1 MPRQSAASLATLK
14 VAGKPARLQ
23 PREGVPAAVK
33 AIFRDLVASV
43 PAEHFRPADGHL
55 IEQYAQAIALARQA
69 YAELEASG
77 PVVNGRASPW
87 IIVLEKAHRSS
98 VALAAR
104 LRLSPQHRTDPKT
117 AGRNQTTASAY
128 QLMELQDDD
137 DG

>member
-1 MPRQSAASLATLK
+1 MPRQSAASLAALRVT
-14 VAGKPARLQ
+14 GKPARLQ

-55 IEQYAQAIALARQA
+55 VEQYAQAIALARQA

-87 IIVLEKAHRSS
+87 IAPLLPVPRSS
-98 VALAAR
+98 GTTSYRSAIPATGMNLLTV
-104 LRLSPQHRTDPKT
+104 LRPIPPQIC
-117 AGRNQTTASAY
+117 
-128 QLMELQDDD
+128 
-137 DG
+137 